1 MRYLKVLALVVFFFF
16 SMLFFVQN
24 TAVLSNALALKL
36 DLFEWHIETASF
48 PVYLLILLSFVAGA
62 FLSLAYFFL
71 EKVRLSSKVRAGKT
85 KIAALEK
92 EVEELRPAIEEETV
106 EEAVE
111 QAPAAEEVPEKTE
124 EPVKEEK

>member
-36 DLFEWHIETASF
+36 DLFDWHIETASF
-48 PVYLLILLSFVAGA
+48 PVYLLILLSFVVGA
-62 FLSLAYFFL
+62 FLSLMYFFL
-71 EKVRLSSKVRAGKT
+71 EKVRLSSKVRAGKS

-92 EVEELRPAIEEETV
+92 ELEEMRPAIEEEAAGEAV
-106 EEAVE
+106 EEAPV
-111 QAPAAEEVPEKTE
+111 AEEVPEKTE
-124 EPVKEEK
+124 EKPKEEK

>member
-24 TAVLSNALALKL
+24 TAILSNDLSLKL
-36 DLFEWHIETASF
+36 DLFQLQLQTATF
-48 PVYLLILLSFVAGA
+48 PFYLLILLAFVAGA
-62 FLSLAYFFL
+62 FLTLAYFFL
-71 EKVRLSSKVRAGKT
+71 EKVRLSSKVRAGKA
-85 KIAALEK
+85 KIASLEKELEALRPALEK
-92 EVEELRPAIEEETV
+92 EEI

-111 QAPAAEEVPEKTE
+111 QTPVEGGETSTQ